1 MEGKRQNQIRNSHHD
16 EIEELPEKMRRFEL
30 GDSGYESSVCLAPDL
45 EHFVRIYM
53 RKHVGDKAIKERVLT
68 DNPVPGNIDKHPL

>member
-1 MEGKRQNQIRNSHHD
+1 MEGKRQNQNGNSHHD

-45 EHFVRIYM
+45 EHFARIYM